1 MTDDRPAEAH
11 YRRPGWFTTH
21 VFNGAVAL
29 LTRLGISFRG
39 SRLLRVQGRT
49 SGRLY
54 TTPVNLLSLDGRRY
68 LVSPRGNTQWAR
80 NLRASGGG
88 ELLLGR
94 HVEPFRAAEVPEAER
109 APILRS
115 YLRRWKMEVG
125 VFFEGVDADS
135 PDGDMA
141 RIAPRHPVFLLS

>member
-29 LTRLGISFRG
+29 LTRLGVSVLG
-39 SRLLRVQGRT
+39 SRLLRVPGRR

-54 TTPVNLLSLDGRRY
+54 TTPVNLLAFEGRRY
-68 LVSPRGNTQWAR
+68 LVSPRGNTQWVR

-94 HVEPFRAAEVPEAER
+94 HVEPIRAVEVPDAER
-109 APILRS
+109 VPILRS